1 MRWDI
6 FCKVIDN
13 HGDMGVCWRLAADLA
28 SRGERVRLWVDDAAA
43 LGWMAPAGIPGV
55 EVVRWTVGSALCGSD
70 RDVPAPFQAAVDAA
84 IAAPEIANPNAP
96 KSNGA
101 CAPCDVLVEAFG
113 CDPEPAFLTH
123 LAEVAAATGAALPVW
138 INLEYLSAESYVER
152 CHGLPSRV
160 QGGPLAGA
168 TKWFFYPGFT
178 AATGGLLREPGLAR
192 RQTAFDRE
200 AARSALG
207 ALPGQRLI
215 NLFCYEPPALGAW
228 LRTLAEAAEPTLLL
242 VAPGR
247 ARAAVESE
255 VDNEI
260 GIKRFS
266 GNREQL
272 SISYQPAVAQT
283 CFDERLWAA
292 DLNCVRGEDSLV
304 RAIWAGRAL
313 VWNIY
318 PQDDGAHGQ
327 KLEAFLDWLQAP
339 ADLRRFHRIWNGT
352 ASGALSAMDLPA
364 WTQCVL
370 AARERLRQQPDLTTQ
385 LVGFALQKR

>member
-13 HGDMGVCWRLAADLA
+13 HGDIGVCWRLAADLA
-28 SRGERVRLWVDDAAA
+28 SRGEHVRLWVDDAAA
-43 LGWMAPAGIPGV
+43 LDWMAPAGTPGV

-70 RDVPAPFQAAVDAA
+70 RDVPAPLQTAVDAP
-84 IAAPEIANPNAP
+84 IAAPETANPNAP

-101 CAPCDVLVEAFG
+101 SAPCDVLVEAFG

-123 LAEVAAATGAALPVW
+123 LAEVAAATGAAQPVW

-192 RQTAFDRE
+192 RQATFDRE

-215 NLFCYEPPALGAW
+215 NLFCYEPPALGAC
-228 LRTLAEAAEPTLLL
+228 LRTLAEAAAPTLLL

-247 ARAAVESE
+247 ARAVVESE

-260 GIKRFS
+260 GLERFAD
-266 GNREQL
+266 NRKQL
-272 SISYQPAVAQT
+272 SISYQPAVSHT

-318 PQDDGAHGQ
+318 PQDDGAHAQ
-327 KLEAFLDWLQAP
+327 KLEAFLDWLDAP
-339 ADLRRFHRIWNGT
+339 PDLRAFHRIWNGT
-352 ASGALSAMDLPA
+352 AGGALAPVDLPG
-364 WTQCVL
+364 WTRCVE
-370 AARERLRQQPDLTTQ
+370 AARERLQRQPDLTTN
-385 LVGFALQKR
+385 LLEFVCGKR